1 MLMLKYLVGI
11 VDIVD
16 IVEFVHIGVI
26 VDIGDIVDM
35 VENVDI
41 SDIGD
46 VSNILFRL
54 TATAHLVQQV
64 VVTRQ
69 AFLIGDKLAGPE
81 VCLVQQ
87 RSGSRE

>member
-1 MLMLKYLVGI
+1 MLKYLVDI

-16 IVEFVHIGVI
+16 IVDL
-26 VDIGDIVDM
+26 VDIGDIGDLV
-35 VENVDI
+35 N
-41 SDIGD
+41 IGD

-69 AFLIGDKLAGPE
+69 AFLDTDIHQSIGSIQSTGG
-81 VCLVQQ
+81 LVLTETGQQ
-87 RSGSRE
+87 QKK